1 MRFKQEATDPAN
13 AGLSIIRDMLHPV
26 ASANPSISS
35 ADLWTAGES
44 SLASRNSIEFNV
56 CRNYIIS
63 FHFAAGAAAVEFLG
77 GPKIKHEYCRT
88 DTNDPSKCPRNGL
101 LPDASQGAAHLR
113 DVFYRMG
120 FDDREIVALSG
131 AHTLG
136 RGHFTRSGYDGPW
149 TNSALSF
156 NNEYFRNLMNLEW
169 RPRKWK
175 GKFQY
180 EDVATQKLMMLPTD
194 MALRTDPVFRRYA
207 RMYADDEQLFFKDF
221 ADAYSKLLALNTKS
235 KSSSNSNSKSAADSK
250 EFREYSMHGSL
261 EKVQNLT
268 KTSNIH
274 EVEDYSGRSALHKAA
289 FWGHTDVVEYLL
301 GLGLDANVKDF
312 NGDTPLHD
320 AARFAHEG
328 VVRAL
333 LTHPTV
339 DVSLKNNDGRT
350 PLEVAKEYSASSV
363 ADKHDVIISLLSEGK
378 KGNDSGDKLKAPPA
392 VLGPLARPKCPFS
405 RL

>member
-1 MRFKQEATDPAN
+1 
-13 AGLSIIRDMLHPV
+13 
-26 ASANPSISS
+26 
-35 ADLWTAGES
+35 
-44 SLASRNSIEFNV
+44 
-56 CRNYIIS
+56 
-63 FHFAAGAAAVEFLG
+63 
-77 GPKIKHEYCRT
+77 
-88 DTNDPSKCPRNGL
+88 
-101 LPDASQGAAHLR
+101 
-113 DVFYRMG
+113 MG

-156 NNEYFRNLMNLEW
+156 NNEYFRNLMDLEW
-169 RPRKWK
+169 QPRKWK

-194 MALRTDPVFRRYA
+194 MALRTDHVFRRYA

-221 ADAYSKLLALNTKS
+221 SAAYSKLLALNTKS
-235 KSSSNSNSKSAADSK
+235 KNTSTTSKRDADSK

-268 KTSNIH
+268 KGSDIH
-274 EVEDYSGRSALHKAA
+274 AVEDYSGRSALHKAA
-289 FWGHTDVVEYLL
+289 FWGHTDVVGYLL
-301 GLGLDANVKDF
+301 GLGLDANAKDF

-333 LTHPTV
+333 LDCPTV
-339 DVSLKNNDGRT
+339 DMTVTNNDGRT
-350 PLEVAKEYSASSV
+350 PLEVATEYSASSV
-363 ADKHDVIISLLSEGK
+363 ADKHDIIISLLSKGRGK
-378 KGNDSGDKLKAPPA
+378 SGSDDKLAAPPA
-392 VLGPLARPKCPFS
+392 PLGPVALSQPKCPWS

>member
-1 MRFKQEATDPAN
+1 M
-13 AGLSIIRDMLHPV
+13 
-26 ASANPSISS
+26 
-35 ADLWTAGES
+35 
-44 SLASRNSIEFNV
+44 
-56 CRNYIIS
+56 
-63 FHFAAGAAAVEFLG
+63 
-77 GPKIKHEYCRT
+77 
-88 DTNDPSKCPRNGL
+88 
-101 LPDASQGAAHLR
+101 R

-120 FDDREIVALSG
+120 FNDREIVALSG

-169 RPRKWK
+169 QPRKWK

-235 KSSSNSNSKSAADSK
+235 NSNTSKSKRDADSK

-268 KTSNIH
+268 KSSDIH
-274 EVEDYSGRSALHKAA
+274 AVEDYSGRSALHKAA

-301 GLGLDANVKDF
+301 ELGLDANVKDF

-328 VVRAL
+328 VVRSL
-333 LTHPTV
+333 LVCPTV
-339 DVSLKNNDGRT
+339 DMTVRNNDGRT
-350 PLEVAKEYSASSV
+350 ALEVAKEYSASSV
-363 ADKHDVIISLLSEGK
+363 ADKHDVVISLLSQGK
-378 KGNDSGDKLKAPPA
+378 GGSGAATDKLKAPPTP
-392 VLGPLARPKCPFS
+392 LGPIARPKCPFS